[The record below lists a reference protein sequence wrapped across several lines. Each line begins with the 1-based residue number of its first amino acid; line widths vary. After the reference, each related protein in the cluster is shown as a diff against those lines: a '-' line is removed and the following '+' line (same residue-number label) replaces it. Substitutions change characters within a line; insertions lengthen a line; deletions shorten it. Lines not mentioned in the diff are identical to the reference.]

1 MVTFQEFK
9 DVDIRIAKV
18 VQADEIPDS
27 TSLLKIKVD
36 VGDDHLHTII
46 TAIKPWY
53 SPADLLGTFIL
64 VALNLKLENLESE
77 GTLLAIEAGD
87 GVALLKP
94 DPKYLDQLKPGM
106 KLA

>member
-1 MVTFQEFK
+1 MVSFQEFK
-9 DVDIRIAKV
+9 NIDIRIVKI
-18 VQADEIPDS
+18 VQAEEIPDS
-27 TSLLKIKVD
+27 ASLLKIKVD
-36 VGDDHLHTII
+36 AGDDHLHTII

-53 SPADLLGTFIL
+53 SPEDLIGTFIL
-64 VALNLKLENLESE
+64 AALNLKLEKLESE

-87 GVALLKP
+87 GVVLLKP